1 MTERP
6 FTAEIAGGRLEG
18 HRARDGMPAL
28 LLCGGPAIPDYTED
42 LAAELAGL
50 FATVRYTQ
58 RGTPPSTGGPPYT
71 IEAHLGDAIAVLDAC
86 GIDRAWAIGHSWGG
100 HLALHMLL
108 AHPERLLGVICIS
121 PLGASGTVFGPMG
134 EALRAGLAD
143 AERARVDQ
151 IEARRREGLGNDA
164 ELAERFRLLWPGYF
178 ADPATASPGPSTVG
192 AECSIQ
198 TNASIT
204 EHFER
209 GTLER
214 GLPSAAPLPALFVHG
229 ELDPLP
235 ASASVDTAA
244 LITGARVELIPACGH
259 FPWVEIPG
267 ATRAAI
273 ERLLAA

>member
-6 FTAEIAGGRLEG
+6 LTVEIDGGQLHG
-18 HRARDGMPAL
+18 HRALDGMPAL
-28 LLCGGPAIPDYTED
+28 LLHGGPAIPDYTGD
-42 LAAELAGL
+42 LAAELDGL

-71 IEAHLGDAIAVLDAC
+71 IETHLSDALAVLDAC
-86 GIDRAWAIGHSWGG
+86 GLDRAWAIGHSWGG

-108 AHPERLLGVICIS
+108 AHPERLLGVICVS
-121 PLGASGTVFGPMG
+121 PVGASDSVFGPMG
-134 EALRAGLAD
+134 EALRARLTD
-143 AERARVDQ
+143 AERAKVDE
-151 IEARRREGLGNDA
+151 IEARRREGLGDA
-164 ELAERFRLLWPGYF
+164 DELAERFRLLWPGYF
-178 ADPATASPGPSTVG
+178 ADPSAAAPGPVVVG

-198 TNASIT
+198 TNDSMLG
-204 EHFER
+204 HFRR
-209 GTLER
+209 GTLEQ

-235 ASASVDTAA
+235 VSASVDTAA
-244 LITGARVELIPACGH
+244 LIRGAQVEIIPASGH
-259 FPWVEIPG
+259 FPWIEVPG